1 MRESEFERQSLAT
14 ARVAVLVIAAFLAVA
29 LALGIANGTIHFNMF
44 DHPPPSPN
52 DPITIP

>member
-1 MRESEFERQSLAT
+1 MRESEFDRQSLAT
-14 ARVAVLVIAAFLAVA
+14 ARVSVIFIALFLAVA
-29 LALGIANGTIHFNMF
+29 LVLGIVNGTIHFNMF

>member
-1 MRESEFERQSLAT
+1 
-14 ARVAVLVIAAFLAVA
+14 V
-29 LALGIANGTIHFNMF
+29 LGIVNGTIHFNMF